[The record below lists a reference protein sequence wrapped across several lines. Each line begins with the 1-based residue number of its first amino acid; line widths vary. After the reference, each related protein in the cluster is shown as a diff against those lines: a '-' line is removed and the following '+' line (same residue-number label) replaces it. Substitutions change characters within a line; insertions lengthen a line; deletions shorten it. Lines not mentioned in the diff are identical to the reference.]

1 MKKTLLAVS
10 TLCSSM
16 MVYAQ
21 EQADTLDGVRYNIAP
36 LVKSVQEY
44 KNKQQLVL
52 DETALKYSNATT
64 VDQLLRSVA
73 GVDIRQRGPAGVQS
87 DIAIDG
93 GTFDQVMMLVNGLKI
108 ADPQTGHNMM
118 MLPFEIQNLQQVQV
132 IKGAASSMYG
142 VNALTGVVNIVT
154 RETDRNYLDVT
165 VSGGSSLKRNEQEQ
179 LYYNSGIVLQGGLK
193 TGKFSHNFNA
203 GWKYGNGYRPNTAY
217 NSPNAWYDT
226 KGRIGKHHLH
236 LMGGYRYMDFGAN
249 GFYAAPGDSN
259 SHETVQ
265 NTILGL
271 KHLVPLHKQLV
282 WTNDVIYNYKTDDY
296 KYIKEP
302 VLGHNKHFQ
311 NIVNLTSAL
320 QYKSRIGN
328 LKLGLELRNEQ
339 LHSSNL
345 GTHQRFNTGVLFNY
359 DVLLARKWSVEAGV
373 YANQHSSYG
382 FQLYPNLGIGYFL
395 SSHSKL
401 IANISSGQRLPTF
414 TDLYYQQR
422 GVIEGNADLKP
433 EQAVNTEIGYQAKW
447 QEMQLNT
454 YVFYRSIDRFIDW
467 TKADVSD
474 VWRPANYHQ
483 LNTWGYHVSLSRNR
497 QWTNKVAAGYR
508 LGYNYLHPDLKE
520 QEGSVISRYAVNA
533 LRHHLILS
541 VHTTLWNA
549 LKLQAGA
556 SYQSRISYK
565 DYWLLDASIVYT
577 RSAWEVGYNVQNLGN
592 VTVTEAG
599 ANPLPGTW
607 MQLFLKYAIR

>member
-1 MKKTLLAVS
+1 MKKTLLTAGV
-10 TLCSSM
+10 LCNIAGL
-16 MVYAQ
+16 YAQ
-21 EQADTLDGVRYNIAP
+21 EQADTLEAIRYNIAP
-36 LVKSVQEY
+36 VIRSVQEY

-52 DETALKYSNATT
+52 DEKALKYSNATT
-64 VDQLLRSVA
+64 VDQLLRGVA
-73 GVDIRQRGPAGVQS
+73 GIDIRQRGPAGVQT

-132 IKGAASSMYG
+132 IKGGASSMYG
-142 VNALTGVVNIVT
+142 VNALTGVVNIIT
-154 RETDRNYLDVT
+154 KETERNYLDVT
-165 VSGGSSLKRNEQEQ
+165 LSGGSSFRKNEKDQ
-179 LYYNSGIVLQGGLK
+179 LYYNSGVVLQGGWK
-193 TGKFSHNFNA
+193 TGSFSHNFNG
-203 GWKYGNGYRPNTAY
+203 GWKSGNGYRTNTGY
-217 NSPNAWYDT
+217 TSPNVWYDT
-226 KGRIGKHHLH
+226 RGKIGKHHLH

-265 NTILGL
+265 NTILGI
-271 KHLVPLHKQLV
+271 KHLVPVNRKLV
-282 WTNDVIYNYKTDDY
+282 WTNDVLYNYKTDDY

-302 VLGHNKHFQ
+302 LLGQNRHFQ
-311 NIVNLTSAL
+311 NNVNLTSAL
-320 QYKSRIGN
+320 QYKSNLGN
-328 LKLGLELRNEQ
+328 IKVGLELRNEQ

-345 GTHQRFNTGVLFNY
+345 GTHQRFNTGVLLNY
-359 DVLLARKWSVEAGV
+359 DVLLAGKWSVEAGV
-373 YANQHSSYG
+373 YANQHSKYG
-382 FQLYPNLGIGYFL
+382 FQLYPNLGLGYL
-395 SSHSKL
+395 VNSYSKL

-414 TDLYYQQR
+414 TDLYYRQR

-433 EQAVNTEIGYQAKW
+433 EQAMNMEVGYQARWPKL
-447 QEMQLNT
+447 QLNT

-467 TKADVSD
+467 TKATVTD

-483 LNTWGYHVSLSRNR
+483 LNTTGFHISLSQQEKWGKNL
-497 QWTNKVAAGYR
+497 AAGYR
-508 LGYNYLHPDLKE
+508 VGYNYLNPGLKE
-520 QEGSVISRYAVNA
+520 QEGNVISRYAVNA
-533 LRHHLILS
+533 LRHHLVLNLH
-541 VHTTLWNA
+541 VTFWDQ

-565 DYWLLDASIVYT
+565 DYWLLDASVVYT
-577 RSAWEVGYNVQNLGN
+577 RADWQVGYNVQNAGN

-607 MQLFLKYAIR
+607 MQLFLKYTIH